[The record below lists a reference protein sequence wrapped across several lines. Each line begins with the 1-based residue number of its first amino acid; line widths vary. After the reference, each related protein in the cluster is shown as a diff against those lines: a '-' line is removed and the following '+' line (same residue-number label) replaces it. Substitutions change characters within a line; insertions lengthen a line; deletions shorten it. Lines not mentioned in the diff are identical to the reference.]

1 MNTEGWMAWK
11 MSTVVAP
18 ILSRI
23 NRAHSTN
30 HEEDNLIL
38 GKWRNLGA
46 RLHGW
51 NNEWPISIITLFL
64 ASDLE
69 SIVKKSSSALLDIF
83 SKFFASWEELW
94 CSKNLKLPYPNWGV
108 KTIFYWAWHVSL
120 IGGWSYGKKK
130 LRTELY
136 CTITVFGND
145 QKSLMFGN
153 CPNPKIQI
161 FSSVPKKWLDVV

>member
-18 ILSRI
+18 ILSRVRI

-38 GKWRNLGA
+38 GKWRNLEA

-69 SIVKKSSSALLDIF
+69 SIVKKAVPRCLISSQSFLPVEKLR
-83 SKFFASWEELW
+83 

-120 IGGWSYGKKK
+120 IGGWSYGKK
-130 LRTELY
+130 TENWAILH
-136 CTITVFGND
+136 D
-145 QKSLMFGN
+145 H
-153 CPNPKIQI
+153 
-161 FSSVPKKWLDVV
+161 SVWKWPKKSHVWKLPKP

>member
-120 IGGWSYGKKK
+120 IGGWSYGKKNW
-130 LRTELY
+130 ELSY
-136 CTITVFGND
+136 IARSQCLEMTKKVSCLEIAQTLKFRVFLVFPKND
-145 QKSLMFGN
+145 
-153 CPNPKIQI
+153 
-161 FSSVPKKWLDVV
+161 